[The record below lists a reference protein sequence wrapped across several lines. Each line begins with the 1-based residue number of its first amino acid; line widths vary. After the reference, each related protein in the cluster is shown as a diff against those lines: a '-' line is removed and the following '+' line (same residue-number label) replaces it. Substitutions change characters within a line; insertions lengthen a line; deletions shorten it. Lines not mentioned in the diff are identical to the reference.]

1 MNKSSTINTKSSF
14 FAKYA
19 LINLLGQVLVVI
31 SGIVCMPILISSMG
45 TELFGVLILAWA
57 VTGYFSIFDLGIGR
71 AMTKLISEKLGRR
84 DLDDIPSLVWT
95 GIFFMLLVGLLG
107 TCLLYFFSPLLVKE
121 ALSIPINLQSD
132 TIKAFF
138 LLAFCIPIVVTSS
151 SLRGILEAY
160 QRFDLMNYIRIPM
173 GILTFLSPLIVLQFA
188 KNIVFIVASLV
199 VVRLIEWFVN
209 LLCCLNIIPELR
221 KKITIKKILLKQLVS
236 FGGWIT
242 ISNIAGPLISYMD
255 RFLIGSLVSLTA
267 VTYYT
272 VPFDLN
278 IRVMVI
284 PGAIVGVLFSAFSAT
299 YQNNRE
305 SSAKMFFTGL
315 KYTFICVYPI
325 ILLITFFA
333 SDGLELWLGKE
344 FAIESTIVLQL
355 LAFGS
360 IISCLSYIP
369 TALIQAAGRPDVT
382 GKLHFFELPIYL
394 LSLYLLVQVYGIEG
408 AAIAFVLRVLVDV
421 IVLLIFSLKLLPNNI
436 SAKRLFVFIIG
447 SIPLT
452 LLPLFI
458 NMSILVKCSFTVLI
472 LGAFIV
478 LVWKVI
484 MDSEERNF
492 IILNVKNKVFNKK
505 IDSKSLK

>member
-1 MNKSSTINTKSSF
+1 MNKSSTINTKNSF

-19 LINLLGQVLVVI
+19 LINLLGQGFVVI
-31 SGIVCMPILISSMG
+31 SGIICMPILISTMG

-71 AMTKLISEKLGRR
+71 AMTKLISEKLGRS

-95 GIFFMLLVGLLG
+95 GMFFMLLVGLLG
-107 TCLLYFFSPLLVKE
+107 TSLLYLFSPYLVKD
-121 ALSIPINLQSD
+121 ALSIPIKLQSD

-173 GILTFLSPLIVLQFA
+173 GILTFLSPLIVLQFS

-199 VVRLIEWFVN
+199 VIRLIEWFVN
-209 LLCCLNIIPELR
+209 LLFCLNIIPELR

-255 RFLIGSLVSLTA
+255 RFLIGSLISLTA

-278 IRVMVI
+278 IRVMII

-299 YQNNRE
+299 YQNDRE
-305 SSAKMFFTGL
+305 VSAKMFFSGL
-315 KYTFICVYPI
+315 KYTFISVFPI
-325 ILLITFFA
+325 ILLITVFA
-333 SDGLELWLGKE
+333 SEGLELWLGKE

-360 IISCLSYIP
+360 IISCLAYIP
-369 TALIQAAGRPDVT
+369 IALIQAAGRPDIT
-382 GKLHFFELPIYL
+382 GKLHFLELPIYL
-394 LSLYLLVQVYGIEG
+394 LSLYILVKVYGIEG
-408 AAIAFVLRVLVDV
+408 AAIAYVLRVFVDV

-436 SAKRLFVFIIG
+436 SAKRLFMFIIV
-447 SIPLT
+447 SIPFT
-452 LLPLFI
+452 LLPLFL
-458 NMSILVKCSFTVLI
+458 NMSILIKCSFTFLTFFVFIFSSWKII
-472 LGAFIV
+472 LER
-478 LVWKVI
+478 
-484 MDSEERNF
+484 EERNF
-492 IILNVKNKVFNKK
+492 IIISVKNKIFNKK
-505 IDSKSLK
+505 IDSKSFK

>member
-1 MNKSSTINTKSSF
+1 MNKSSTINTKNSF

-19 LINLLGQVLVVI
+19 LINLLGQGFVVI
-31 SGIVCMPILISSMG
+31 SGIICMPILISTMG

-71 AMTKLISEKLGRR
+71 AMTKLISEKLGRS

-95 GIFFMLLVGLLG
+95 GMFFMLLVGLLG
-107 TCLLYFFSPLLVKE
+107 TSLLYLFSPYLVKD
-121 ALSIPINLQSD
+121 ALTIPIKLQSD

-173 GILTFLSPLIVLQFA
+173 GILTFLSPLIVLQFS

-199 VVRLIEWFVN
+199 VIRLIEWFVN
-209 LLCCLNIIPELR
+209 LLFCLNIIPELR

-278 IRVMVI
+278 IRVMII

-299 YQNNRE
+299 YQNDRE
-305 SSAKMFFTGL
+305 GSAKMFFSGL
-315 KYTFICVYPI
+315 KYTFISVFPI
-325 ILLITFFA
+325 ILLITVFA
-333 SDGLELWLGKE
+333 SEGLELWLGKE

-360 IISCLSYIP
+360 IISCLAYIP
-369 TALIQAAGRPDVT
+369 TALIQAAGRPDIT
-382 GKLHFFELPIYL
+382 GKLHFLELPIYL
-394 LSLYLLVQVYGIEG
+394 LSLYLLVKVYGIEG
-408 AAIAFVLRVLVDV
+408 AAIAYVLRVFVDV
-421 IVLLIFSLKLLPNNI
+421 IILLIFSLKLLPNNI
-436 SAKRLFVFIIG
+436 SAKRLFMFIIG
-447 SIPLT
+447 SIPFT

-458 NMSILVKCSFTVLI
+458 EMSILIKCSFTFLTFFV
-472 LGAFIV
+472 FIF
-478 LVWKVI
+478 LVWKI
-484 MDSEERNF
+484 ILDPEERNF
-492 IILNVKNKVFNKK
+492 IIINVKNKIFNKK
-505 IDSKSLK
+505 IDSKSFK

>member
-1 MNKSSTINTKSSF
+1 MNKSSTINTKNSF

-19 LINLLGQVLVVI
+19 LINLLGQGFVVI
-31 SGIVCMPILISSMG
+31 SGIICMPILISTMG

-71 AMTKLISEKLGRR
+71 AMTKLISEKLGRS

-95 GIFFMLLVGLLG
+95 GMFFMLLVGLLG
-107 TCLLYFFSPLLVKE
+107 TSLLYLFSPYLVKD
-121 ALSIPINLQSD
+121 ALSIPIKLQSD

-173 GILTFLSPLIVLQFA
+173 GILTFLSPLIVLQFS

-199 VVRLIEWFVN
+199 VIRLIEWFVN
-209 LLCCLNIIPELR
+209 LLFCLNIIPELR

-278 IRVMVI
+278 IRVMII

-299 YQNNRE
+299 YQNDRE
-305 SSAKMFFTGL
+305 VSAKMFFSGL
-315 KYTFICVYPI
+315 KYTFISVFPI
-325 ILLITFFA
+325 ILLITVFA
-333 SDGLELWLGKE
+333 SEGLELWLGKE

-360 IISCLSYIP
+360 IISCLAYIP
-369 TALIQAAGRPDVT
+369 IALIQAAGRPDIT
-382 GKLHFFELPIYL
+382 GKLHFLELPIYL
-394 LSLYLLVQVYGIEG
+394 LSLYILVKVYGIEG
-408 AAIAFVLRVLVDV
+408 AAIAYVLRVFVDV

-436 SAKRLFVFIIG
+436 SAKRLFMFIIV
-447 SIPLT
+447 SIPFT
-452 LLPLFI
+452 LLPLFL
-458 NMSILVKCSFTVLI
+458 NMSILIKCSFTFLTFFVFIFSSWKII
-472 LGAFIV
+472 LER
-478 LVWKVI
+478 
-484 MDSEERNF
+484 EERNF
-492 IILNVKNKVFNKK
+492 IIISVKNKIFNKK
-505 IDSKSLK
+505 IDSKSFK